1 MTHDLSRRA
10 APSRGTVCPL
20 PVARCPLPV
29 ARCPLPVARCPLP
42 VALHLKYPTSCYLPG
57 KSLILTT
64 HALEEAEA
72 LCDRVGM
79 MTFGQMRTIGTP
91 TELRLRFDQGYKLL
105 VAIDGAQ
112 PQHESAVDA
121 FVREVLPRAALVDA
135 INGVR
140 TYMVPKDGVS
150 MSTVFSQIIGRREA
164 LHIKDWGLWHTTLE
178 EVFLQIVRANTLE
191 PRFIKQPDA

>member
-1 MTHDLSRRA
+1 MPGC
-10 APSRGTVCPL
+10 PS
-20 PVARCPLPV
+20 PVARCPLP
-29 ARCPLPVARCPLP
+29 LARCPLP